1 MVSAECINVGLN
13 TLFKAATRHGTSHHV
28 FIVCIYAIGATA
40 FLPASFV
47 SYRSLSLCMSVKS
60 AASTKPQDHVQN
72 WPSWAHWGLIA
83 DDGIRRNQLLPSA
96 TSCLLSLSSLPS
108 SSGSSSSLP
117 AFIVPF
123 STAS

>member
-47 SYRSLSLCMSVKS
+47 SYRSLSLCMS
-60 AASTKPQDHVQN
+60 
-72 WPSWAHWGLIA
+72 GLIA